1 MTNETRKEPKKQPK
15 MQPVKQQGIEIG
27 LNAAIVALEQA
38 EPMILTVPGAQ
49 AGKTRGNKAD
59 AEKAGPDQKQ
69 MAGKDSL
76 PFGPFDPV
84 KHRTM
89 EMGVRGFVEAQTGL
103 KVGYI
108 EQLYT
113 FGDRG
118 RGRLMEEG
126 EMHVVSIG
134 YLALTRMG
142 DHAPLSAFWRSW
154 YRAFPWEDWRRG
166 APEIIEREIVPR
178 LKRWAASEASKRT
191 PIDPVDRINICF
203 GVGGA
208 GWDEEKVLDR
218 YELLY
223 EAGLVFEARRDGR
236 AAALALGDLPR
247 LGEPMILDHRRILAT
262 AMSRMRAKIKYRPV
276 IFDMMPASFT
286 LLQLQQSVEAI
297 SGNLLHK
304 QNFRRLVEQGGL
316 VVATGKVSSETGG
329 RPAKLYRF
337 RKEVLL
343 ERRTAGIRVR
353 T

>member
-1 MTNETRKEPKKQPK
+1 M
-15 MQPVKQQGIEIG
+15 
-27 LNAAIVALEQA
+27 
-38 EPMILTVPGAQ
+38 
-49 AGKTRGNKAD
+49 
-59 AEKAGPDQKQ
+59 
-69 MAGKDSL
+69 S
-76 PFGPFDPV
+76 
-84 KHRTM
+84 
-89 EMGVRGFVEAQTGL
+89 
-103 KVGYI
+103 
-108 EQLYT
+108 
-113 FGDRG
+113 
-118 RGRLMEEG
+118 
-126 EMHVVSIG
+126 
-134 YLALTRMG
+134 
-142 DHAPLSAFWRSW
+142 
-154 YRAFPWEDWRRG
+154 
-166 APEIIEREIVPR
+166 
-178 LKRWAASEASKRT
+178 
-191 PIDPVDRINICF
+191 C
-203 GVGGA
+203 
-208 GWDEEKVLDR
+208 
-218 YELLY
+218 LY

-236 AAALALGDLPR
+236 AVALALGDLPR